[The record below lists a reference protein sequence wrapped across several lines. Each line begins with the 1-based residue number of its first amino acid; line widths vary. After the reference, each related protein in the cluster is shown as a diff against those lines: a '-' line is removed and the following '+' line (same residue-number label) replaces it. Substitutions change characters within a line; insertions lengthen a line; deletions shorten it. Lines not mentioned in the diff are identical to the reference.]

1 MENTQSWEYLDLK
14 EVLDLK
20 AFLEKSLTEFTIE
33 KWLES
38 VIPQNADDALIAQYD
53 VNLSK
58 QEIDKV
64 VYCDQGVSEPLYYM
78 FGLKSKRMRVL
89 LAILTAKELNCSRVR
104 PRQKER
110 CFQIRSLCGDFA
122 QCIIDNG

>member
-14 EVLDLK
+14 EGLDLK
-20 AFLEKSLTEFTIE
+20 GFLEKSLTEFTIE

-38 VIPQNADDALIAQYD
+38 VIPKNADDALIAQYD

-64 VYCDQGVSEPLYYM
+64 V
-78 FGLKSKRMRVL
+78 
-89 LAILTAKELNCSRVR
+89 
-104 PRQKER
+104 
-110 CFQIRSLCGDFA
+110 
-122 QCIIDNG
+122 